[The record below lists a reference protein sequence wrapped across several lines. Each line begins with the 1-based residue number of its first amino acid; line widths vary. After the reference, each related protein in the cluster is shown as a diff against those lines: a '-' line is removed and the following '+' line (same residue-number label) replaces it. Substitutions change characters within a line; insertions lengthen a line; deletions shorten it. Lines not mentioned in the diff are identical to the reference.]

1 MAILSLLWILPGS
14 GSFSTSSL
22 SFREVTST
30 SRQKRFTIF
39 IYFEKNRG
47 GRRSRPGEEQAART
61 RAAGA
66 CHANRHL
73 PEPMDGAETLGG
85 PSMFCRTIISC
96 LLAGW
101 FVVSGNASGQI
112 EPDARQAGTASNTAP
127 TPDANKTLA
136 LICVGANDF
145 SSFS

>member
-1 MAILSLLWILPGS
+1 
-14 GSFSTSSL
+14 
-22 SFREVTST
+22 
-30 SRQKRFTIF
+30 
-39 IYFEKNRG
+39 
-47 GRRSRPGEEQAART
+47 
-61 RAAGA
+61 
-66 CHANRHL
+66 
-73 PEPMDGAETLGG
+73 
-85 PSMFCRTIISC
+85 MFCRTIISC